1 MGQNLLGAA
10 RRAGR
15 TFGDFT
21 LGQKVVTVL
30 AVLGLALGALL
41 FNRWA
46 STPTYAPL
54 FSNLAA
60 TDASAI
66 VDKLNSAGTPYKLT
80 DGGATILVPQ
90 AQVDAVRLQMSGQ
103 GLPASDASSWSLLD
117 KQGMT
122 SSQFQQQVA
131 YQRALEGELAKT
143 IESIQGVNAAVVNLA
158 IPQKDVFTKE
168 SDKPTASVLVQTK
181 AGQDLGSSQVQ
192 AITNLVASS
201 VPGLTPDNVTVA
213 DGQGRVLS
221 SQGTG
226 GGAAGADSRTEQ
238 TRAYEDRVSASL
250 QDMLDRVVG
259 PGHSVVRL
267 TADLDYDSTDTTTEK
282 YIYDK
287 TVPPIA
293 STTTT
298 EKWTGAGGTA
308 VGGVLGPDNIS
319 VPAGTGGTSTPST
332 YDKGT
337 QTVNNAVG
345 KVVEDRKAAPG
356 TVRKLNVAVLLDT
369 RTAGTIDPA
378 QVQALVA
385 SAAGITASRG
395 DTIQVSRMPF
405 DQSAEKDAQSQLAE
419 AKKAQATA
427 SRMSLIKT
435 GGLIGL
441 VVLVV
446 LYALLA
452 GRKRRKAPALSPE
465 ERLQIEALQRSLELA
480 NLQPTG
486 ELTGTGN
493 VAIAAL
499 DPAPAPDPAAQL
511 AALARDEI
519 GQLVQQQPE
528 EVAQLLRGWLA
539 DRRG

>member
-60 TDASAI
+60 SDASAI
-66 VDKLNSAGTPYKLT
+66 VDKLNSAGTPYKLAN
-80 DGGATILVPQ
+80 GGATIMVPQ
-90 AQVDAVRLQMSGQ
+90 GQVDAVRLQMSGQ
-103 GLPASDASSWSLLD
+103 GLPANDSSSWSLLD

-143 IESIQGVNAAVVNLA
+143 IQSIQGVDAAVVNLA
-158 IPQKDVFTKE
+158 IPQKDVFTKD

-181 AGQDLGSSQVQ
+181 AGQDLTSQQVQ
-192 AITNLVASS
+192 AVTNLVASS
-201 VPGLTPDNVTVA
+201 VPGLTPDMVTVA
-213 DGQGRVLS
+213 DGKGRVLS
-221 SQGTG
+221 AQGTAG
-226 GGAAGADSRTEQ
+226 GAGADTRSDQ
-238 TRAYEDRVSASL
+238 TRAYEDRMSQSL

-267 TADLDYDSTDTTTEK
+267 TADLDYDTTDTTTEK
-282 YIYDK
+282 YVYDK
-287 TVPPIA
+287 TVPPVA

-319 VPAGTGGTSTPST
+319 VPAGNATPGANNYQKDSA
-332 YDKGT
+332 
-337 QTVNNAVG
+337 TVNNAVG
-345 KVVEDRKAAPG
+345 KVVEQRKSAPG

-385 SAAGITASRG
+385 SAAGITSARG

-405 DQSAEKDAQSQLAE
+405 DQSAEKDAQTQLAE
-419 AKKAQATA
+419 AKKAEQTA

-435 GGLIGL
+435 GGLVGL

-452 GRKRRKAPALSPE
+452 GRKRRKAPALTDE

-480 NLQPTG
+480 NSQPAG

-499 DPAPAPDPAAQL
+499 EPAPAPDPAAQL

>member
-60 TDASAI
+60 SDASAI
-66 VDKLNSAGTPYKLT
+66 VDKLNSAGTPYKLSN
-80 DGGATILVPQ
+80 GGSTILVPQ
-90 AQVDAVRLQMSGQ
+90 GQVDAVRLQMSGQ
-103 GLPASDASSWSLLD
+103 GLPASDSSSWSLLD

-143 IESIQGVNAAVVNLA
+143 IQSIQGVDAAVVNLA

-181 AGQDLGSSQVQ
+181 AGQDLTSQQVQ
-192 AITNLVASS
+192 AVTNLVASS
-201 VPGLTPDNVTVA
+201 VPGLTPDMVTVA
-213 DGQGRVLS
+213 DGKGRVLS
-221 SQGTG
+221 AQGTSG
-226 GGAAGADSRTEQ
+226 GAGADTRSDQ
-238 TRAYEDRVSASL
+238 TRAYEDRMSQSL

-267 TADLDYDSTDTTTEK
+267 TADLDYDTTDTTTEK
-282 YIYDK
+282 YVYDK
-287 TVPPIA
+287 TVPPVA
-293 STTTT
+293 SSTTT
-298 EKWTGAGGTA
+298 EKWSGTGGTS

-319 VPAGTGGTSTPST
+319 VPAGSATPGANS
-332 YDKGT
+332 YQKDSA
-337 QTVNNAVG
+337 TVNNAVG
-345 KVVEDRKAAPG
+345 KVVEQRKSAPG

-385 SAAGITASRG
+385 SAAGITAARG

-405 DQSAEKDAQSQLAE
+405 DQTVEKDAQTQLAE
-419 AKKAQATA
+419 AKKAEQTA
-427 SRMSLIKT
+427 SRMSLVKT
-435 GGLIGL
+435 GGLVGL

-452 GRKRRKAPALSPE
+452 GRKRRKAPALTDE
-465 ERLQIEALQRSLELA
+465 ERVQIEALQRSLELA
-480 NLQPTG
+480 THQPAG

-499 DPAPAPDPAAQL
+499 EPAPAPDPAAQL

-519 GQLVQQQPE
+519 GQLLQQQPE

>member
-30 AVLGLALGALL
+30 AVIGLALGALL

-60 TDASAI
+60 SDASAI
-66 VDKLNSAGTPYKLT
+66 VDKLNSAGTPYKLAN
-80 DGGATILVPQ
+80 GGSTILVPQ
-90 AQVDAVRLQMSGQ
+90 GQVDGVRLQMSGQ
-103 GLPASDASSWSLLD
+103 GLPASDSSSWALLD

-143 IESIQGVNAAVVNLA
+143 IQSIQGVDAAVVNLA

-168 SDKPTASVLVQTK
+168 SDKPTASVLVRTK
-181 AGQDLGSSQVQ
+181 AGQDLTSQQVQ
-192 AITNLVASS
+192 AVTNLVASS
-201 VPGLTPDNVTVA
+201 VPGLTPDMVTVA
-213 DGQGRVLS
+213 DGKGRVLS
-221 SQGTG
+221 AQGTAG
-226 GGAAGADSRTEQ
+226 GAGADTRGDQ
-238 TRAYEDRVSASL
+238 TRSYEDRMSQSL

-282 YIYDK
+282 YVYDK
-287 TVPPIA
+287 TVPPVA
-293 STTTT
+293 SSTTT
-298 EKWTGAGGTA
+298 EKWSGAGGTA

-319 VPAGTGGTSTPST
+319 VPAGSATPGANT
-332 YDKGT
+332 YQKDSA
-337 QTVNNAVG
+337 TVNNAVG
-345 KVVEDRKAAPG
+345 KVVEQRKSAPG

-405 DQSAEKDAQSQLAE
+405 DQSAEKDAQTQLAE
-419 AKKAQATA
+419 AKKAEQTA

-435 GGLIGL
+435 GGLVGL

-480 NLQPTG
+480 NVQPAG

>member
-60 TDASAI
+60 SDASAI
-66 VDKLNSAGTPYKLT
+66 VDKLNSAGTPYKLAN
-80 DGGATILVPQ
+80 GGATIMVPQ
-90 AQVDAVRLQMSGQ
+90 GQVDAVRLQMSGQ
-103 GLPASDASSWSLLD
+103 GLPANDSSSWSLLD

-143 IESIQGVNAAVVNLA
+143 IQSIQGVDAAVVNLA
-158 IPQKDVFTKE
+158 IPQKDVFTKD

-181 AGQDLGSSQVQ
+181 AGQDLTSQQVQ
-192 AITNLVASS
+192 AVTNLVASS
-201 VPGLTPDNVTVA
+201 VPGLTPDMVTVA
-213 DGQGRVLS
+213 DGKGRVLS
-221 SQGTG
+221 AQGTAG
-226 GGAAGADSRTEQ
+226 GAGADTRSDQ
-238 TRAYEDRVSASL
+238 TRAYEDRMSQSL

-267 TADLDYDSTDTTTEK
+267 TADLDYDTTDTTTEK
-282 YIYDK
+282 YVYDK
-287 TVPPIA
+287 TVPPVA

-319 VPAGTGGTSTPST
+319 VPAGNATPGANNYQKDSA
-332 YDKGT
+332 
-337 QTVNNAVG
+337 TVNNAVG
-345 KVVEDRKAAPG
+345 KVVEQRKSAPG
-356 TVRKLNVAVLLDT
+356 AVRKLNVAVLLDT

-385 SAAGITASRG
+385 SAAGITSARG

-405 DQSAEKDAQSQLAE
+405 DQSAEKDAQTQLAE
-419 AKKAQATA
+419 AKKAEQTA

-435 GGLIGL
+435 GGLVGL

-452 GRKRRKAPALSPE
+452 GRKRRKAPALTDE

-480 NLQPTG
+480 NSQPAG

-499 DPAPAPDPAAQL
+499 EPAPAPDPAAQL